1 MANPLER
8 LGAEWIPH
16 PRSPNTTER
25 PTPDP
30 TRPSLSPSPSPTPSD
45 SPAPPETPNTE
56 ETSEPPN
63 APQWGEPIF
72 TESAFALHETGE
84 WATGGATWCET
95 KFFDI
100 DGLTVVGEGAAA
112 ADLAWRLCSNT
123 ASEPSPDNGMF
134 ESCWETDTPHC
145 GAGGFVAVQDGLPA
159 VLWSADRASSLGPE
173 DCLREAES
181 KGSTDHGTGNTEQWN
196 MGGMGS
202 EGGKR
207 RSSGRAG
214 PAGVLPG
221 DLRQPDRD
229 RGVHGDGPD
238 QPERRRRMG
247 LRPGNQ
253 SLGPTRRRLNHP
265 PTTTESASPAPNDDR
280 HGQELVSLRRIAEI

>member
-30 TRPSLSPSPSPTPSD
+30 TRPSLSPSPTPSD

-56 ETSEPPN
+56 ETSESPN
-63 APQWGEPIF
+63 APQWGEPLF

-196 MGGMGS
+196 MGVWEAKGVSDAAVAVPGL
-202 EGGKR
+202 
-207 RSSGRAG
+207 
-214 PAGVLPG
+214 PAFCLVTSDNQIAIVEYTEMVPTNPNDDDEWDYVLG
-221 DLRQPDRD
+221 IR
-229 RGVHGDGPD
+229 VWD
-238 QPERRRRMG
+238 QPEG
-247 LRPGNQ
+247 
-253 SLGPTRRRLNHP
+253 
-265 PTTTESASPAPNDDR
+265 A
-280 HGQELVSLRRIAEI
+280 